1 MLRLGQALGAWS
13 PGDGGSG
20 PTEPIVLLGAAWAE
34 LAGESLAAHS
44 HPGKLE
50 GDTLLVTTSSS
61 AWSQQLSFLTEPIL
75 AAINARLPHAGIAK
89 LRFRI
94 GKLPQRGR
102 SARGGRAAAPRRD
115 DTIDPRPPVR
125 DAGEALA
132 RFRGDVAIA
141 ERAKRERGW
150 KECTGCSA
158 LIAPASGPVCVSC
171 AVARDQERERL
182 VSRLLFEAPWLGYAG
197 TVSLVEDLDRDTY
210 ESIRLRLLGRW
221 WVRLN
226 RVRAAGRLSRDESER
241 LIASSYVVLKSEL
254 PPERVSPA
262 TIRNVLGD
270 ELHEL
275 LYGRSEHNN
284 DVQ

>member
-13 PGDGGSG
+13 PGEGRTGR
-20 PTEPIVLLGAAWAE
+20 TEPIVLLGAAWAE
-34 LAGESLAAHS
+34 LAGDSLAAHS

-50 GDTLLVTTSSS
+50 GDTLIVTTSSS
-61 AWSQQLSFLTEPIL
+61 GWSQQLSFLTEPIL
-75 AAINARLPHAGIAK
+75 AAILARLPHCGIAK
-89 LRFRI
+89 LRFRV
-94 GKLPQRGR
+94 GKLPQRGP
-102 SARGGRAAAPRRD
+102 AVRAARAASPRPGG
-115 DTIDPRPPVR
+115 TGGVRPPVR
-125 DAGEALA
+125 DADEALE
-132 RFRGDVAIA
+132 RFRGDVAAA

-171 AVARDQERERL
+171 VVARDQERERL

-197 TVSLVEDLDRDTY
+197 TASLVEDLDRATY

-221 WVRLN
+221 WGRLN
-226 RVRAAGRLSRDESER
+226 RARAAGRLSRDESER
-241 LIASSYVVLKSEL
+241 LVASSYVVLKSEL
-254 PPERVSPA
+254 PPERVTPA
-262 TIRNVLGD
+262 TVRNVLGD